1 MKLMPPFYLCLL
13 IVLFMQ
19 NEHFNG
25 LNSLQKV
32 VPTSVEGHSKSSQ
45 EICIAFAQIAYIVSP
60 LPGTTCEK

>member
-1 MKLMPPFYLCLL
+1 MKLMTPFYLCLL

-45 EICIAFAQIAYIVSP
+45 EICIAFAQIA
-60 LPGTTCEK
+60 